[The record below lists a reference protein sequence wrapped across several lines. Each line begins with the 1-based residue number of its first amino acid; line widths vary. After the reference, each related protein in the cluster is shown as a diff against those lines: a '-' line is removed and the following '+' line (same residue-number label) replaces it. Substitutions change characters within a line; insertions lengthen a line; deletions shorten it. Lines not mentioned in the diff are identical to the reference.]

1 MPDIIPTLRLNAID
15 FKPMAFQPIQYQAA
29 QPDQQLMPRSLQ
41 VQEARTE
48 KARGNIDAID
58 TAFSQLRNA
67 LDVSEHEWLDKRAT
81 EIREKLNEQVALG
94 NTETAIRVAF
104 QEAQNLKTDRE
115 LADKVS
121 VNAKRQQ
128 AIQRIDTN
136 NRLSDAS
143 KRRFKKVNEYSYKGN
158 SEWEPI
164 WNPTTEYTP
173 QNIIDIAAQHT
184 AADSGGH
191 TTNKSVETLLD
202 KEGKVTE
209 DTSLAV
215 ASQSKTSTGRSN
227 SFSKKLKEDMEQ
239 TMNDM
244 LLQPEYYQGLKQYY
258 ESQLWDYYD
267 NMNKAEN
274 ATSESERQRYS
285 RNADN
290 ISKTLADE
298 NGFIAGYSEEKG
310 ADEEDFTKWIQR
322 TITPMYKNMEY
333 YNKQT
338 GESDSTDFTNGL
350 FGLNVARQQGQDY
363 SVTEKV
369 GTSGKESKVTYIQ
382 TPEDWYNESMKTL
395 GIAKQSLK

>member
-41 VQEARTE
+41 IQEARTE

-128 AIQRIDTN
+128 AIQRIDAN

-184 AADSGGH
+184 AADSEGY

-215 ASQSKTSTGRSN
+215 ASQSKTTTGKSN

-310 ADEEDFTKWIQR
+310 VNEEDFTKWIQR

-333 YNKQT
+333 HNKQT
-338 GESDSTDFTNGL
+338 GEYYSTDFTNGL

-363 SVTEKV
+363 QVNEEV
-369 GTSGKESKVTYIQ
+369 GTSGKESKITHIQ
-382 TPEDWYNESMKTL
+382 TPEDWYNESIKTL
-395 GIAKQSLK
+395 GIAKQSLE